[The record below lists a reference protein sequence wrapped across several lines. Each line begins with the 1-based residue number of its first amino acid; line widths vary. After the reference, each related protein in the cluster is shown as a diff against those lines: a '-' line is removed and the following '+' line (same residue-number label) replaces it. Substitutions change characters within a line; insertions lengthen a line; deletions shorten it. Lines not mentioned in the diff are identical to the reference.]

1 MVSPSA
7 VGPMA
12 SMKAGNSSARPID
25 APLGQKSCSTACFQ
39 KVAKSG
45 RVGTPVRIWTSA
57 SRSQRM
63 ILR

>member
-12 SMKAGNSSARPID
+12 SMKAGNNRARPID
-25 APLGQKSCSTACFQ
+25 ATLGRRSSSPACFQ

-45 RVGTPVRIWTSA
+45 GVGTPVMISTFPSWSL
-57 SRSQRM
+57 RM
-63 ILR
+63 MGR